1 MTEIYLMR
9 HAESTMQVQL
19 STTVGGRQNEIEL
32 TPHGLQQAER
42 ARDYLLRHNI
52 RPTIKL
58 ASLAVRAVHT
68 TSIVLDTPIAE
79 IRQDWHFQEQT
90 HGEAEGK
97 PRTQIYTEATL
108 HQLAIEGM
116 DFRFDGGESTNQ
128 VADRMIEGLLQEAR
142 AAQPD
147 DIIFIG
153 AHGIAIKSLIARFL
167 GKDQQWIYRTIS
179 PNCCLTRLLYDNDEL
194 SLDQTMLLVDTQNG

>member
-32 TPHGLQQAER
+32 TPRGLEQAAR

-52 RPTIKL
+52 HPTIRL

-68 TSIVLDTPIAE
+68 ASIVLDTPIAD

-90 HGEAEGK
+90 HGEAEGQ
-97 PRTQIYTEATL
+97 PRDQIYTNETL
-108 HQLAIEGM
+108 HELAVQGM
-116 DFRFDGGESTNQ
+116 DFHFPGGESTNE
-128 VADRMIEGLLQEAR
+128 VALRMIEGIIQEAR
-142 AAQPD
+142 AAGPNQV
-147 DIIFIG
+147 IFIG
-153 AHGIAIKSLIARFL
+153 THGIASKALLAYHL
-167 GKDQQWIYRTIS
+167 GYDQQWIYRTIAN
-179 PNCCLTRLLYDNDEL
+179 NCCLTKLLFDDDTL
-194 SLDQTMLLVDTQNG
+194 TVDKDFMLVDTLA